1 MKKLVESLT
10 EQTQDLKAAY
20 IARTKEWAA
29 VEFAQLRKM
38 IEDFESVKPSQTS
51 DYFQMEARVHRLPY
65 SVTCYPSGNMEKYIS
80 EQVVKAEKHYI
91 SSIEKLAARIEKKG
105 LNIDSLEMES
115 SYLDPNMSTEITDG
129 TKTVRA
135 FTIIAGGRIQ
145 KPHYRYLVK

>member
-1 MKKLVESLT
+1 MKKLVDLLT
-10 EQTQDLKAAY
+10 EQTQGLREAY

-38 IEDFESVKPSQTS
+38 IEDFNTSKPEQTS

-80 EQVVKAEKHYI
+80 EQVVKAEKHYAN
-91 SSIEKLAARIEKKG
+91 SIEKLALRIEKKG
-105 LNIDSLEMES
+105 LNIDSLKMES
-115 SYLDPNMSTEITDG
+115 TYLDPNMSTIITDG

-135 FTIIAGGRIQ
+135 FTIAAL
-145 KPHYRYLVK
+145 PTLD